1 MSKMIDDDDPKLTE
15 MDDEEE
21 EEDEEDEDELP
32 RTTHRN
38 SKATR
43 RVMLSGA
50 EDDEGAGSE
59 DEDEDD
65 DEGGESDDE
74 NEGEGEEEPRYSEL
88 ATSAAQASAT
98 GMNFAFD
105 ELADDDDVADDDEED
120 ERYLQKF
127 DENMKK
133 NVIQDYH
140 PVMIVQN
147 SDEIEVLSKVIRDQ
161 DGRIIDPLHQSLP
174 FITKYER
181 TRILGERARQINAGS
196 PPFVAVEPGI
206 IDGYLIALQEF
217 KEKKIPFILKRPI
230 SGNHVEYWKLSD
242 LEIL

>member
-1 MSKMIDDDDPKLTE
+1 MSKIIDDDDPKLTE

-21 EEDEEDEDELP
+21 EEEEEEDEDELP
-32 RTTHRN
+32 TTTHRS
-38 SKATR
+38 SKSTR

-50 EDDEGAGSE
+50 EE
-59 DEDEDD
+59 
-65 DEGGESDDE
+65 DEGGESEDDE
-74 NEGEGEEEPRYSEL
+74 EDDDEESDEENDGEGEEEPRYSEL
-88 ATSAAQASAT
+88 ATSAAQSSTT

-105 ELADDDDVADDDEED
+105 ELTDDEGEGSEDED